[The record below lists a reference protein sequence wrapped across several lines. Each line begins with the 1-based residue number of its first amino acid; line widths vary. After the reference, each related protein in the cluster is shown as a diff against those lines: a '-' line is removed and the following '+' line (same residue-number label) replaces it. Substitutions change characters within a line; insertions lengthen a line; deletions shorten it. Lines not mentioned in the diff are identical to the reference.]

1 MLADMT
7 FYRTGL
13 KNVWVNYRAARRI
26 RARIKDEAPAS
37 TSLWKL
43 PPSMLSRADF
53 ILMRRSEVDIKKIP
67 VFSLV
72 LLVCGEFTPLVV
84 PFLGA
89 IVPLT
94 CRLPGQVTSDLKQR
108 EERRRYSFRNFDGPQ
123 PPDGVPEGAATSR
136 GETYL
141 QSLAREHLLHISRS
155 LNLHWRRLPE
165 TASSLISLPPTTLL
179 RARIRGWQ
187 RYIETDDN
195 LIRRDGGV
203 DRLIPAE
210 VRIACAERGID
221 TVRYTDEQL
230 RDTLRSWLR
239 HTQGKDGWGMLPL
252 LLKRSAVPFSLF
264 GSPSPSSPLPLHFFS
279 PWRRYSLPAISPRP
293 FPIKF
298 LRPSVRPSARQST
311 NQAMPTVPY

>member
-1 MLADMT
+1 MT
-7 FYRTGL
+7 FYKTGL
-13 KNVWVNYRAARRI
+13 KNVAVNYRAARRI
-26 RARIKDEAPAS
+26 RARIKDEAPPGI

-43 PPSMLSRADF
+43 PPSILSRADF
-53 ILMRRSEVDIKKIP
+53 ILMRRSEVDVKKIP
-67 VFSLV
+67 AFSLT

-94 CRLPGQVTSDLKQR
+94 CRLPDQITSDLKRR

-123 PPDGVPEGAATSR
+123 PPDGGVSDPAAAATSR
-136 GETYL
+136 GGGGSGETYL

-165 TASSLISLPPTTLL
+165 SSSSMISFPPTTVL
-179 RARIRGWQ
+179 RSRIRRWQ

-195 LIRRDGGV
+195 LMRRDGGV
-203 DRLIPAE
+203 DGLIPAE

-230 RDTLRSWLR
+230 RGTLKSWLR
-239 HTQGKDGWGMLPL
+239 HTQGKDGWGMIPL
-252 LLKRSAVPFSLF
+252 LMKRSVVAFSSLGCLLSLF
-264 GSPSPSSPLPLHFFS
+264 TITASF
-279 PWRRYSLPAISPRP
+279 PR
-293 FPIKF
+293 
-298 LRPSVRPSARQST
+298 S
-311 NQAMPTVPY
+311 